1 MGICV
6 MVQCERQRPKHQ
18 STKEELEGNDIG
30 NRRKFENKNK
40 TVGNYIREVR
50 EVIISMK

>member
-1 MGICV
+1 MKD
-6 MVQCERQRPKHQ
+6 RPKHK

-40 TVGNYIREVR
+40 TVDNYIREVR
-50 EVIISMK
+50 ERIISMK